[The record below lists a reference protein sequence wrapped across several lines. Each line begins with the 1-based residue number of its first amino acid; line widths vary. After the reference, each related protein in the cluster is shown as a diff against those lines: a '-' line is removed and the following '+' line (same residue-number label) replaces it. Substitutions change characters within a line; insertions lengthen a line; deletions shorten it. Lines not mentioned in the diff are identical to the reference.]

1 MNDMNRQI
9 HYVLYHSDET
19 DVSVNAVVQN
29 DSIWVTQKAMADIFN
44 VDRSV
49 ITKHLN
55 NIYKEE

>member
-9 HYVLYHSDET
+9 YYVLYHSDKT

-29 DSIWVTQKAMADIFN
+29 DSIRVTQKAMADIFN